1 VCGIVAVWNRDGRPI
16 DVAALRAGV
25 QSLARRGPDGEGYL
39 LVDTQR
45 GVAVEASAHLLD
57 SLGDRHFDLA
67 LGHRR
72 LAIVDLSSAGH
83 QPMGTEE
90 RDVWIVFNGMIYN
103 FEELHARLLA
113 RGRRF
118 RGRSDTEVLL
128 ASYLEWG
135 PRFVDELNGMWALV
149 IWDARSRMLLVSRDR
164 LGIKPLIYHLSDTT
178 AAFASEMKALAPLLP
193 GSPEIDPQAVHHYLS
208 LMQVPAPW
216 TIDRRVRK
224 LEAARN
230 LEVGRENARE
240 SRYWS
245 ADAVASDAHTYGD
258 DAAAERELEELLA
271 DSVRKELVAD
281 VPIGTLLSGG
291 VDSSLVSALAA
302 DAKRPERLTTFSV
315 TFPGLP
321 DVDESVWARRV
332 AERLGSEHVEIE
344 LRLDDVGLVDEILQL
359 YDEPFAISS
368 VLGVYLLAREASSR
382 VKILLSGDGGDELF
396 AGYERY
402 LVIEDRWRERAT
414 RRFGRLDKERVAG
427 IGQWVR
433 WRPLAPATLARL
445 AYESV
450 RTTDAAGR
458 DREFNRGRVMFND
471 VEKLALYSDAW
482 RGAHRPASTIGWL
495 TAATGVSHG
504 TDPVLRRQLM
514 EIHTSLPDEM
524 LAKVDRATMAWGIE
538 ARVPLLD
545 HRVAEHALR
554 LSPALRYGGG
564 EGKSVLKR
572 IAAKHVP
579 RDAIY
584 RSKRGFTIPLAEWL
598 RGGLREFVRDTLA
611 PASVRRA
618 GVFDPAAVAEVI
630 AWYEREPDFH
640 TAHMVFTLLAFH
652 LWHEKI
658 YEKF

>member
-1 VCGIVAVWNRDGRPI
+1 M
-16 DVAALRAGV
+16 
-25 QSLARRGPDGEGYL
+25 QSLARRGPDGEGYV

-45 GVAVEASAHLLD
+45 GVAVEASASSLD
-57 SLGDRHFDLA
+57 SLGDRRFDLA

-83 QPMGTEE
+83 QPMGSEE

-103 FEELHARLLA
+103 FEELRARLVA

-135 PRFVDELNGMWALV
+135 PRFVDELNGMWALA
-149 IWDARSRMLLVSRDR
+149 IWDSRSRTVLVSRDR
-164 LGIKPLIYHLSDTT
+164 LGIKPLVYHLSNTT
-178 AAFASEMKALAPLLP
+178 AAFASEMKALTPLLP
-193 GSPEIDPQAVHHYLS
+193 GSPEIDHQAVHHYLS

-224 LEAARN
+224 LEPART
-230 LEVGRENARE
+230 LEVGRDRARE

-245 ADAVASDAHTYGD
+245 ADAFANSARDD
-258 DAAAERELEELLA
+258 DATAERELEALLS

-281 VPIGTLLSGG
+281 VPVGTLLSGG

-302 DAKRPERLTTFSV
+302 HATRPERLTTFSV
-315 TFPGLP
+315 TFPRLP
-321 DVDESVWARRV
+321 DVDESVWARHV

-344 LRLDDVGLVDEILQL
+344 LRLDDVGLVDEILRL

-402 LVIEDRWRERAT
+402 LVIEERWSERAK

-433 WRPLAPATLARL
+433 WKPLALTTLARL
-445 AYESV
+445 AYESL

-471 VEKLALYSDAW
+471 VEKVTLYSDAW
-482 RGAHRPASTIGWL
+482 LGAHHPAPTVEWL
-495 TAATGVSHG
+495 GAAADVSDG

-545 HRVAEHALR
+545 HRVAEQALR

-579 RDAIY
+579 HDAIY
-584 RSKRGFTIPLAEWL
+584 RTKRGFTIPLAEWL

-618 GVFDPAAVAEVI
+618 GVFDPTAVADVI

-652 LWHEKI
+652 LWHEHARS
-658 YEKF
+658 